1 MNSFQLLHI
10 AEVKNISVYNFKTRN
25 KKAFCLEDAIAI
37 DFSRVET
44 EREQKQLLSEELGHI
59 LSGALYPLSHCGNPL
74 YRENIQ
80 KQERKAHN
88 RSLRLQVPLNE
99 LKTAIKHNFEDTEI
113 AELLDIDLTTLAE
126 AVSFYKTKG
135 LL

>member
-25 KKAFCLEDAIAI
+25 KKAFCLEDAIVI

-59 LSGALYPLSHCGNPL
+59 LSGALYPLFPL
-74 YRENIQ
+74 
-80 KQERKAHN
+80 RKSALP
-88 RSLRLQVPLNE
+88 RKYSKARAQS
-99 LKTAIKHNFEDTEI
+99 A
-113 AELLDIDLTTLAE
+113 
-126 AVSFYKTKG
+126 
-135 LL
+135 